1 VAVGFVAKY
10 EVSPY
15 SAAPPRSTSV
25 TVADQDMLV
34 VYAMSGNAGVSL
46 TPSGGGLTYTP
57 QQTITTASRVSLTMW
72 TAPSASSQTFTLQ
85 VTNGTSDGTG
95 FTALRFTGVASI
107 GNSTSS
113 TAAGAGTVAL
123 TTTTATSTVVFAA
136 GDFAVTDGASRA
148 YSTATA
154 GTFTEQTYFFQSPAI
169 TAYGGYYADA
179 GTAAAKTVG
188 LTAPTGTFS
197 RVALEL
203 VAATGAAN
211 VLRVP
216 IQLIQVP

>member
-15 SAAPPRSTSV
+15 SASPPRSTSV
-25 TVADQDMLV
+25 TADVGDTLV

-85 VTNGTSDGTG
+85 VTNGTSDGMG

-113 TAAGAGTVAL
+113 TAAGGTASL
-123 TTTTATSTVVFAA
+123 TTTAANSTVVFAA
-136 GDFAVTDGASRA
+136 GDFAVNDGASRA
-148 YSTATA
+148 YSTVTA
-154 GTFTEQTYFFQSPAI
+154 GTFTERTYFFQSPAI

-203 VAATGAAN
+203 VGTPP
-211 VLRVP
+211 VVDDLRLP
-216 IQLIQVP
+216 IQTIQVP